1 MKQETDKHTW
11 RLKSWETDETHQ
23 FVSSTIF
30 DEAITFPT
38 SLSFPSSK
46 DHYFKGTKRE
56 IPLKQINVNL
66 LSSIFQMSEA
76 LVSNYSEIEIVII
89 ISSLLISYWSQ
100 NNMDKADQ
108 EIMMWGFSSW
118 NEA

>member
-1 MKQETDKHTW
+1 
-11 RLKSWETDETHQ
+11 
-23 FVSSTIF
+23 
-30 DEAITFPT
+30 
-38 SLSFPSSK
+38 
-46 DHYFKGTKRE
+46 
-56 IPLKQINVNL
+56 
-66 LSSIFQMSEA
+66 MSEA